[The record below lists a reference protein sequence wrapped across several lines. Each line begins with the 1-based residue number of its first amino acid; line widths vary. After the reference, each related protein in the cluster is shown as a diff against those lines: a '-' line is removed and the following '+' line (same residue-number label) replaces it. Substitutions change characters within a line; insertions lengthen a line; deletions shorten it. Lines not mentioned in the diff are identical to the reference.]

1 MMQSSMRSMILAGLA
16 LLAIPDF
23 SYAGGLF
30 QYDREQQ
37 PISGNCHALAAR
49 LGPEGVWYGFYSG
62 KRYDD
67 FSENYFPYAAR
78 GCFESEFACRIWQNQ
93 AMTYS
98 ERGPTYFTS
107 CRLGDPG

>member
-1 MMQSSMRSMILAGLA
+1 MQSSPRPLILALIA
-16 LLAIPDF
+16 LL
-23 SYAGGLF
+23 SLAGTAPAAGLF

-37 PISGNCHALAAR
+37 PVSFDCEALAAQ
-49 LGPEGVWYGFYSG
+49 LGPAGVWYGFYSG

-67 FSENYFPYAAR
+67 FSENYFPYATR
-78 GCFESEFACRIWQNQ
+78 GCFPSEGACRIWQNQ

-107 CRLGDPG
+107 CRLGERD